1 MKTIIKKR
9 FSFLLF
15 VSVCF
20 GMLSQSC
27 ADFLSTEPQDFT
39 APEDFYKNE
48 KQLMASLTS
57 IYSTLSDS
65 RLYGANYINRMGA
78 DGEENYYRT
87 DEKENVALLKF
98 NASNIDI
105 SNFWDNLYVGINH
118 ANMLLA
124 NIDDAEMTNEENR
137 DVIRG
142 EALFLR
148 GYFYFLLVTNFGDV
162 PLVVTP
168 TLSLDNLKVPRT
180 SSAEVYKQ
188 ITGDMETAFDLVQTA
203 EELGYGGRV
212 SKSAVA
218 GILARVYL
226 HWAGEPVKDTS
237 KYADARKW
245 ALTVMTPES
254 VQFTHELISY
264 EEVFKNYAADKYD
277 IKESIW
283 EVEFYGNNTGTYKMA
298 GRVGDLN
305 GIRSA
310 ASSSMG
316 NANGKLRATATQFF
330 KYEDDDDDESGYT
343 DIRRDLAIASFS
355 YKGDA
360 KEYRTDDKTQIW
372 GRDVGKYRREW
383 EVVFPKT
390 TYTPINYPLLRY
402 SDVLL
407 MFAEA
412 DNFVNNG
419 PTKEA
424 LDAVNLVRG
433 RAEASLLEGD
443 NIPSGSQDFLRFLQE
458 ERSRE
463 LCFESLRKGDL
474 IRWGIYIDTFRA
486 MVATY
491 KNTPDDGST
500 GLSSSVKQLVMG
512 LDRIEKKHLLWPIPT
527 NERAVNSLLSQNEGW

>member
-1 MKTIIKKR
+1 M
-9 FSFLLF
+9 
-15 VSVCF
+15 
-20 GMLSQSC
+20 
-27 ADFLSTEPQDFT
+27 
-39 APEDFYKNE
+39 
-48 KQLMASLTS
+48 
-57 IYSTLSDS
+57 
-65 RLYGANYINRMGA
+65 
-78 DGEENYYRT
+78 
-87 DEKENVALLKF
+87 
-98 NASNIDI
+98 
-105 SNFWDNLYVGINH
+105 
-118 ANMLLA
+118 
-124 NIDDAEMTNEENR
+124 
-137 DVIRG
+137 
-142 EALFLR
+142 
-148 GYFYFLLVTNFGDV
+148 
-162 PLVVTP
+162 
-168 TLSLDNLKVPRT
+168 
-180 SSAEVYKQ
+180 
-188 ITGDMETAFDLVQTA
+188 
-203 EELGYGGRV
+203 
-212 SKSAVA
+212 
-218 GILARVYL
+218 
-226 HWAGEPVKDTS
+226 
-237 KYADARKW
+237 
-245 ALTVMTPES
+245 
-254 VQFTHELISY
+254 
-264 EEVFKNYAADKYD
+264 
-277 IKESIW
+277 
-283 EVEFYGNNTGTYKMA
+283 
-298 GRVGDLN
+298 N

-330 KYEDDDDDESGYT
+330 KYEDNDDDESGYT

-355 YKGDA
+355 YNGDA

-419 PTKEA
+419 PTEEA

-433 RAEASLLEGD
+433 RAEASLLEGY

-500 GLSSSVKQLVMG
+500 GLSTSVKQLVMG